1 MDRTFCCIA
10 ENREGEE
17 DEGESS
23 SREEGLL
30 KYGRGIVEEI
40 LLHKQL
46 CPKVPPESDWEHQI
60 VSGDYLTAWKTAR
73 VLIERETAPLYQ
85 MPGLPA

>member
-40 LLHKQL
+40 RLWCLL
-46 CPKVPPESDWEHQI
+46 D
-60 VSGDYLTAWKTAR
+60 
-73 VLIERETAPLYQ
+73 
-85 MPGLPA
+85 GLEDGTSINRA

>member
-30 KYGRGIVEEI
+30 KYGSGIVEEI

-46 CPKVPPESDWEHQI
+46 CPKVPPESD
-60 VSGDYLTAWKTAR
+60 
-73 VLIERETAPLYQ
+73 
-85 MPGLPA
+85 